1 MKSQIFVLCLLAFA
15 CSCTNSGTTKNNT
28 NNSDSIVIKETTTND
43 SLTVEPVK
51 IDSTIIETTYKINDS
66 LNDIANIIAGNLKN
80 TNSEFSYL
88 LKNKDYLNYTSNFNN
103 RWIKYDTTR
112 LERLKLFQ
120 QKVLSKNTKPAKTLF
135 YPFSGPD
142 ILYAYTFFPEVENYI
157 MVGLEPV
164 GTLPKFTNNPEDSI
178 VNYFNKINTSLNAIL
193 KFSFFRTES
202 MSKDLKNEE
211 VDGTLHLLF
220 LFLNRTGNS
229 IISAKPVS
237 VDSTGNLFE
246 KNNFAELK
254 KSNYRTKGIQ
264 IKFITNTN
272 QAKTITY
279 FSLNAANDGLSKN
292 KGFTTYLNQI
302 NNFNTYLKGASYL
315 LHSAHFS
322 IIRNVILN
330 GSNCIVQDDSGIAF
344 KYFDNT
350 KFSFKF
356 FGDYI
361 KPISLFSKNYQK
373 DLDSVWHSQGSE
385 KIGFGIGYNF
395 KDNNSNLLIATK
407 IK

>member
-1 MKSQIFVLCLLAFA
+1 MKSQILVLCFA
-15 CSCTNSGTTKNNT
+15 ILTFSCSNSDTT
-28 NNSDSIVIKETTTND
+28 NNKTKKQDTN
-43 SLTVEPVK
+43 TVEIKDTLIVKPVI
-51 IDSTIIETTYKINDS
+51 IDSTIIEPSIKINDS
-66 LNDIANIIAGNLKN
+66 LNAIATIIAGMYNN
-80 TNSEFSYL
+80 SNSEFNFL
-88 LKNKDYLNYTSNFNN
+88 LKNKDYLNFATNFNN
-103 RWIKYDTTR
+103 RWLKFDTTR
-112 LERLKLFQ
+112 LEKLKLFQ
-120 QKVLSKNTKPAKTLF
+120 QKVLSKNVKPAQTLF

-142 ILYAYTFFPEVENYI
+142 ILYAYTFFPDVENYI

-220 LFLNRTGNS
+220 LFLTRTGNS
-229 IISAKPVS
+229 IISANPVS
-237 VDSTGNLFE
+237 IDSTGSIIE
-246 KNNFAELK
+246 KNNFIDLK
-254 KSNYRTKGIQ
+254 KSNHRTKGIQ
-264 IKFITNTN
+264 IKFLTKNN
-272 QAKTITY
+272 QVKTISY

-292 KGFTTYLNQI
+292 KGFTTYLNKI
-302 NNFNTYLKGASYL
+302 ENFNTYLKGASYL

-330 GSNCIVQDDSGIAF
+330 GSNCIIQDDSGIAF
-344 KYFDNT
+344 KYFDKN
-350 KFSFKF
+350 KFTFKF

-407 IK
+407 IKK

>member
-1 MKSQIFVLCLLAFA
+1 MKSQILVLCFA
-15 CSCTNSGTTKNNT
+15 ILTFSCSNSDTT
-28 NNSDSIVIKETTTND
+28 NNKTKKQDTN
-43 SLTVEPVK
+43 TVEIKDTLIVKPVI
-51 IDSTIIETTYKINDS
+51 IDSTIIEPSIKINDS
-66 LNDIANIIAGNLKN
+66 LNAIATIIAGMYNN
-80 TNSEFSYL
+80 SNSEFNFL
-88 LKNKDYLNYTSNFNN
+88 LKNKDYLNFATNFNN
-103 RWIKYDTTR
+103 RWLKFDTTR
-112 LERLKLFQ
+112 LEKLKLFQ
-120 QKVLSKNTKPAKTLF
+120 QKVLSKNVKPAQTLF

-142 ILYAYTFFPEVENYI
+142 ILYAYTFFPDVENYI

-164 GTLPKFTNNPEDSI
+164 GTLPKFTNNSEDSI

-220 LFLNRTGNS
+220 LFLTRTGNS
-229 IISAKPVS
+229 IISANPVS
-237 VDSTGNLFE
+237 IDSTGSIFE
-246 KNNFAELK
+246 KYNFIDLK

-264 IKFITNTN
+264 IKFLTKNN
-272 QAKTITY
+272 QVKTISY

-292 KGFTTYLNQI
+292 KGFTTYLNKI
-302 NNFNTYLKGASYL
+302 KNFNTYLKGASYL

-330 GSNCIVQDDSGIAF
+330 GSNCIIQDDSGIAF
-344 KYFDNT
+344 KYFDKN
-350 KFSFKF
+350 KFTFKF

-373 DLDSVWHSQGSE
+373 DLDSVWSSQGSE

-407 IK
+407 IN

>member
-1 MKSQIFVLCLLAFA
+1 MKSQILVLCFA
-15 CSCTNSGTTKNNT
+15 ILTFSCSNSDTT
-28 NNSDSIVIKETTTND
+28 NNKTKKQDTN
-43 SLTVEPVK
+43 TVEIKDTLSVKPVK
-51 IDSTIIETTYKINDS
+51 IDSTIIEPSIKINDS
-66 LNDIANIIAGNLKN
+66 INAIATIIAGMYSNS
-80 TNSEFSYL
+80 NSEFNFL
-88 LKNKDYLNYTSNFNN
+88 LKNKDYLNFATNFNN
-103 RWIKYDTTR
+103 RWLKFDTTR
-112 LERLKLFQ
+112 LEKLKLFQ
-120 QKVLSKNTKPAKTLF
+120 QKVLSKNVKPAQTLF

-142 ILYAYTFFPEVENYI
+142 ILYAYTFFPDVENYI

-220 LFLNRTGNS
+220 LFLTRTGNS
-229 IISAKPVS
+229 IISANPVS
-237 VDSTGNLFE
+237 IDSTGSIIE
-246 KNNFAELK
+246 KNNFIDLK
-254 KSNYRTKGIQ
+254 KSNHRTKGIQ
-264 IKFITNTN
+264 IKFLTKNN
-272 QAKTITY
+272 QVKTISY

-292 KGFTTYLNQI
+292 KGFTTYLNKI
-302 NNFNTYLKGASYL
+302 KNFNTYLKGASYL
-315 LHSAHFS
+315 LHNAHFS
-322 IIRNVILN
+322 IIRNAILN
-330 GSNCIVQDDSGIAF
+330 GSNCIIQDDSGIAF
-344 KYFDNT
+344 KYFDKN
-350 KFSFKF
+350 KFTFKF

-373 DLDSVWHSQGSE
+373 DLDSVWSSQGSE

-407 IK
+407 IN

>member
-1 MKSQIFVLCLLAFA
+1 MKSQILVLCFA
-15 CSCTNSGTTKNNT
+15 ILTFSCSNSDTT
-28 NNSDSIVIKETTTND
+28 NNKTKKQDTN
-43 SLTVEPVK
+43 TVEIKDTLIVKPVI
-51 IDSTIIETTYKINDS
+51 IDSTIIEPSIKINDS
-66 LNDIANIIAGNLKN
+66 LNAIATIIAGMYNN
-80 TNSEFSYL
+80 SNSEFNFL
-88 LKNKDYLNYTSNFNN
+88 LKNKDYLNFATNFNN
-103 RWIKYDTTR
+103 RWLKFDTTR
-112 LERLKLFQ
+112 LEKLKLFQ
-120 QKVLSKNTKPAKTLF
+120 QKVLSKNVKPAQTLF

-142 ILYAYTFFPEVENYI
+142 ILYAYTFFPDVENYI

-220 LFLNRTGNS
+220 LFLTRTGNS
-229 IISAKPVS
+229 IISANPVS
-237 VDSTGNLFE
+237 IDSTGSIIE
-246 KNNFAELK
+246 KNNFIDLK
-254 KSNYRTKGIQ
+254 KSNHRTKGIQ
-264 IKFITNTN
+264 IKFLTKNN
-272 QAKTITY
+272 QVKTISY

-292 KGFTTYLNQI
+292 KGFTTYLNKI
-302 NNFNTYLKGASYL
+302 KNFNTYLKGASYL
-315 LHSAHFS
+315 LHNAHFS
-322 IIRNVILN
+322 IIRNAILN
-330 GSNCIVQDDSGIAF
+330 GSNCIIQDDSGIAF
-344 KYFDNT
+344 KYFDKN
-350 KFSFKF
+350 KFTFKF

-373 DLDSVWHSQGSE
+373 DLDSVWSSQGSE

-407 IK
+407 IN

>member
-1 MKSQIFVLCLLAFA
+1 MKSQILVLCFA
-15 CSCTNSGTTKNNT
+15 ILTFSCSNSDTT
-28 NNSDSIVIKETTTND
+28 NNKTKKQDTN
-43 SLTVEPVK
+43 TVEIKDTLIVKPVI
-51 IDSTIIETTYKINDS
+51 IDSTIIEPSIKINDS
-66 LNDIANIIAGNLKN
+66 LNAIATIIAGMYSNS
-80 TNSEFSYL
+80 NSEFNFL
-88 LKNKDYLNYTSNFNN
+88 LKNKDYLNFATNFNN
-103 RWIKYDTTR
+103 RWLKFDTTR
-112 LERLKLFQ
+112 LEKLKLFQ
-120 QKVLSKNTKPAKTLF
+120 QKVLSKNVKPAQTLF

-142 ILYAYTFFPEVENYI
+142 ILYAYTFFPDVENYI

-220 LFLNRTGNS
+220 LFLTRTGNS
-229 IISAKPVS
+229 IISANPVS
-237 VDSTGNLFE
+237 IDSTGSIIE
-246 KNNFAELK
+246 KNNFIDLK
-254 KSNYRTKGIQ
+254 KSNHRTKGIQ
-264 IKFITNTN
+264 IKFLTKNN
-272 QAKTITY
+272 QVKTISY

-292 KGFTTYLNQI
+292 KGFTTYLNKI
-302 NNFNTYLKGASYL
+302 KNFNTYLKGASYL
-315 LHSAHFS
+315 LHNAHFS
-322 IIRNVILN
+322 IIRNAILN
-330 GSNCIVQDDSGIAF
+330 GSNCIIQDDSGIAF
-344 KYFDNT
+344 KYFDKN
-350 KFSFKF
+350 KFTFKF

-373 DLDSVWHSQGSE
+373 DLDSVWSSQGSE

-407 IK
+407 IN

>member
-1 MKSQIFVLCLLAFA
+1 MKSQILVLCFA
-15 CSCTNSGTTKNNT
+15 ILTFSCSNSDTT
-28 NNSDSIVIKETTTND
+28 NNKTKKQDTN
-43 SLTVEPVK
+43 TVEIKDTLIVKPVI
-51 IDSTIIETTYKINDS
+51 IDSTIIEPSIKINDS
-66 LNDIANIIAGNLKN
+66 LNAIATIIAGMYNN
-80 TNSEFSYL
+80 SNSEFNFL
-88 LKNKDYLNYTSNFNN
+88 LKNKDYLNFATNFNN
-103 RWIKYDTTR
+103 RWLKFDTTR
-112 LERLKLFQ
+112 LEKLKLFQ
-120 QKVLSKNTKPAKTLF
+120 QKVLSKNVKPAQTLF

-142 ILYAYTFFPEVENYI
+142 ILYAYTFFPDVENYI

-220 LFLNRTGNS
+220 LFLTRTGNS
-229 IISAKPVS
+229 IISANPVS
-237 VDSTGNLFE
+237 IDSTGSIIE
-246 KNNFAELK
+246 KNNFIDLK
-254 KSNYRTKGIQ
+254 KSNHRTKGIQ
-264 IKFITNTN
+264 IKFLTKNN
-272 QAKTITY
+272 QVKTISY

-292 KGFTTYLNQI
+292 KGFTTYLNKI
-302 NNFNTYLKGASYL
+302 ENFNTYLKGASYL

-330 GSNCIVQDDSGIAF
+330 GSNCIIQDDSGIAF
-344 KYFDNT
+344 KYFDKN
-350 KFSFKF
+350 KFTFKF

-373 DLDSVWHSQGSE
+373 DLDSVWSSQGSE

-407 IK
+407 IN